1 MGKAEEL
8 RSLLKQRTAGDPEVC
23 GCYFQHDFSHLK
35 PLRFKQLNFLLTKGA
50 IRCMMVSRTRDFRK
64 DAADH
69 EEYRM
74 ERFLFLLFLSGL
86 LL

>member
-1 MGKAEEL
+1 
-8 RSLLKQRTAGDPEVC
+8 
-23 GCYFQHDFSHLK
+23 
-35 PLRFKQLNFLLTKGA
+35 
-50 IRCMMVSRTRDFRK
+50 MMVSRTRDFRK